1 MPFPVSCF
9 AAPGTAEI
17 RLEKFLANPPCKLAG
32 GVKEWVVRLPAA
44 LGGVGFV
51 LASYFLGR
59 DFYTACVGAIAAMV
73 LAALF
78 QRLPLCRHEERL
90 QLLYAKGKDSGGHA
104 RGKSIGFAAGRKKS
118 YLLVKERWL
127 NTCRRALPSRSEP
140 TVRSATPLALG

>member
-1 MPFPVSCF
+1 MFERGTARDAVPRFCF

-44 LGGVGFV
+44 LGGVGV

-78 QRLPLCRHEERL
+78 QR
-90 QLLYAKGKDSGGHA
+90 YTVFADTMKDFNYYTPREKIPVVTRGGN
-104 RGKSIGFAAGRKKS
+104 R
-118 YLLVKERWL
+118 
-127 NTCRRALPSRSEP
+127 
-140 TVRSATPLALG
+140 